1 MEEFVLIMFI
11 VFTFSIVQSIFGV
24 GVLVFGTPTCLLLGY
39 PFEETLSY
47 LLPASISI
55 SCIQVFHGKN
65 EIKLKKEFL
74 IFTIP
79 FIILG
84 LTLVLIKWFN
94 LDIKILVGLML
105 ILTGAIRLFPKIQNI
120 MERFLREQMIFF
132 LTCMGLIHG
141 LSNMGGGLLTI
152 LSSSLFQDKREIR
165 ANIAYGYLIFA
176 TTQIIVLAILNPSLF
191 RPNVIV
197 FPIISLFTYVCL
209 GNFIFLKSRENVYQN
224 LITVVIFAYGIVL
237 LFTT

>member
-1 MEEFVLIMFI
+1 MEEFELIMFV

-65 EIKLKKEFL
+65 EIKVKKEFL

-79 FIILG
+79 SVILG

-105 ILTGAIRLFPKIQNI
+105 ILTGAIRLFPKIQKT
-120 MERFLREQMIFF
+120 MERFIRKQMIFF
-132 LTCMGLIHG
+132 LTGMGLIHG

-152 LSSSLFQDKREIR
+152 LSSSLFQNKREIR

-191 RPNVIV
+191 RPNIIV
-197 FPIISLFTYVCL
+197 FPFISLFTYVCL
-209 GNFIFLKSRENVYQN
+209 GNFIFLKSKEKMYQS
-224 LITVVIFAYGIVL
+224 LITVLIFAYGIVL
-237 LFTT
+237 LFPT

>member
-94 LDIKILVGLML
+94 LDIKFLVGLML

-176 TTQIIVLAILNPSLF
+176 TTQVIVLAILNPSLF

>member
-11 VFTFSIVQSIFGV
+11 VFTFSIVQSIIGV

-120 MERFLREQMIFF
+120 MERFLRKQMIFF

-176 TTQIIVLAILNPSLF
+176 TTQVIVLAILNPSLF

>member
-55 SCIQVFHGKN
+55 SCMQVLHGKN
-65 EIKLKKEFL
+65 EIKLNKEFSL
-74 IFTIP
+74 FTIP
-79 FIILG
+79 FIIIG
-84 LTLVLIKWFN
+84 LTLVLMKCFH

-105 ILTGAIRLFPKIQNI
+105 ILTGTIRLFSKIQKI
-120 MERFLREQMIFF
+120 MERFLRKQMILF
-132 LTCMGLIHG
+132 LTGMGLIHG

-176 TTQIIVLAILNPSLF
+176 TTQITVLAILNPSLF
-191 RPNVIV
+191 RLNIIV
-197 FPIISLFTYVCL
+197 FPFISLLTYVCL
-209 GNFIFLKSRENVYQN
+209 GNSIFLKSREKMYHH
-224 LITVVIFAYGIVL
+224 LITVFIFTYGLVL
-237 LFTT
+237 LFPN

>member
-105 ILTGAIRLFPKIQNI
+105 ILTGAIRLFPKIQSI
-120 MERFLREQMIFF
+120 MERFLRQQMIFF

-141 LSNMGGGLLTI
+141 LSNSRTSTAAL
-152 LSSSLFQDKREIR
+152 
-165 ANIAYGYLIFA
+165 
-176 TTQIIVLAILNPSLF
+176 
-191 RPNVIV
+191 RPMD
-197 FPIISLFTYVCL
+197 
-209 GNFIFLKSRENVYQN
+209 
-224 LITVVIFAYGIVL
+224 
-237 LFTT
+237 